1 MAYKRNK
8 RGSYVL
14 GEEGSQFTV
23 TKREY
28 KELQTLVKRANQ
40 RRVDVAHRYYDK
52 MATADVMIGVDYEEY
67 MKLLTNKGFITE
79 KYSTRLSQF
88 KSKEDVKNLLKEL
101 RTVTKRGYGSDRVN
115 DVRYKMIEQIN
126 ENYGS
131 QGEELAKRIEEMADS
146 ELISMYLQADREI
159 IEDLFYYDG
168 DDDYIEEQ
176 VNKVMTYIDKLTK
189 GSTNKKLSKSKIKQG
204 FKEYKARQRNKKAKK
219 TRK

>member
-14 GEEGSQFTV
+14 GDEGSQFTV

-52 MATADVMIGVDYEEY
+52 MSTADVMIGVDYEEY

-79 KYSTRLSQF
+79 KYSTKLLQF

-115 DVRYKMIEQIN
+115 DVRFKMIEQIN

-204 FKEYKARQRNKKAKK
+204 FREYKARQRNKKSKK